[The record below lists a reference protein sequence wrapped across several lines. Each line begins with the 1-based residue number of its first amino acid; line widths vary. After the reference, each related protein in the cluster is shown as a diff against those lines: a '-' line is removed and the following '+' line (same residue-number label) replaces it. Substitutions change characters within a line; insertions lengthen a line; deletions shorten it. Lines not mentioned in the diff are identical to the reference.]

1 MDHAEKRLI
10 RIKKVV
16 EMTGLS
22 RSYVYELQ
30 AAGLF
35 PQSVL
40 LVPGGVA
47 RAWVYSEVQDWIQ
60 ERIDAERA

>member
-35 PQSVL
+35 PRSVL